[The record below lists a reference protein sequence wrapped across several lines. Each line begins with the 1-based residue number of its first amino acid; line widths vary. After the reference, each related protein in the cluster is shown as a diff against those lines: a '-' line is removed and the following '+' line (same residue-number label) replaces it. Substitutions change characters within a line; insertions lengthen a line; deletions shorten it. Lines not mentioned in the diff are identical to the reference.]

1 MPPAGLAQRFK
12 HTFDH
17 IDVTSTFT
25 VSGAPPVLESQANAP
40 SDDSIEN
47 PAAHQ
52 LG

>member
-1 MPPAGLAQRFK
+1 MPPAWLAQCIK
-12 HTFDH
+12 HSFDH

-25 VSGAPPVLESQANAP
+25 VSGAPPVLESQRNPP

>member
-1 MPPAGLAQRFK
+1 MPLAGLVQCFK
-12 HTFDH
+12 RTFDH
-17 IDVTSTFT
+17 VDVPSTFT
-25 VSGAPPVLESQANAP
+25 VSGAPPVLENPGNAP